1 MNSLVS
7 GVRGPIDTELKGR
20 ESVIHDHDRDLCVTM
35 GWVDVPDSDWGDFR
49 WSQSQGKFLCVG
61 GQGGLRVDS
70 IVEFSADSENASLT
84 KI

>member
-1 MNSLVS
+1 ME
-7 GVRGPIDTELKGR
+7 PKGR

-61 GQGGLRVDS
+61 GSGRFEG
-70 IVEFSADSENASLT
+70 
-84 KI
+84 